1 MAALEQ
7 KSFDQGLH
15 SEQLRGRTQQVFFSP
30 EEGENYLYPYAY
42 EVDFDSKAAADH
54 CRDGRAP
61 GQNRRRSRR
70 SGSRRARP

>member
-15 SEQLRGRTQQVFFSP
+15 SEQLKGRTQQVFFSP

-42 EVDFDSKAAADH
+42 EVDFDSKALL
-54 CRDGRAP
+54 
-61 GQNRRRSRR
+61 SK
-70 SGSRRARP
+70 STS

>member
-30 EEGENYLYPYAY
+30 EEGENYL
-42 EVDFDSKAAADH
+42 
-54 CRDGRAP
+54 
-61 GQNRRRSRR
+61 
-70 SGSRRARP
+70 